1 MNQAWQNFLIQY
13 LKNSKILLL
22 INLFIK
28 NSKNSKIKIL
38 KSISLLSILLQQ
50 YLSSFAQRT
59 FDINIADCEKKNDL
73 VLFVE

>member
-73 VLFVE
+73 VFFVE